1 MIHVEWTP
9 NLAITSTAVEM
20 DPNQESPPTQAPG
33 GICAFSTNQSTSAEW
48 AVISDLS
55 CRYDLSP

>member
-9 NLAITSTAVEM
+9 NLANTSTAVEM
-20 DPNQESPPTQAPG
+20 DPNHESPPI
-33 GICAFSTNQSTSAEW
+33 GICAFSTNQSTTAAW

-55 CRYDLSP
+55 